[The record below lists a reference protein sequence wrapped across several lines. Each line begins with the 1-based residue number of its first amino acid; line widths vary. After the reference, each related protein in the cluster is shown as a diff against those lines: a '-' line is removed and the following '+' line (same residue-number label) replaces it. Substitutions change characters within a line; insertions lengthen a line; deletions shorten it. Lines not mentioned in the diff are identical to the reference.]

1 MSFGDGDLHER
12 VADLE
17 AENNKLRYLV
27 ETMRREMRPVESDVF
42 LLGWID
48 SMIADLRIEVG

>member
-1 MSFGDGDLHER
+1 MSFGDGNLHER
-12 VADLE
+12 VVDLE
-17 AENNKLRYLV
+17 AENGKLRYLV

>member
-1 MSFGDGDLHER
+1 MSFGEGNLRER

-17 AENNKLRYLV
+17 AENGKLRYLV